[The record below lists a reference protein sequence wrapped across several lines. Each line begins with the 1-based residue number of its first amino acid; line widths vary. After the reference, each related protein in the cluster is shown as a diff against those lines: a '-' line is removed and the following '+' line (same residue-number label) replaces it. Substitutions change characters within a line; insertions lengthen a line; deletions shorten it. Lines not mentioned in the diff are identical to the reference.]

1 MRVKCRSY
9 LRIKNVLIHLI
20 KFLAFAAETAKL
32 QQLLEITQAE
42 QYALPK
48 REVNLGDITHEE
60 KDLFREFVEL
70 SAKEYEGI
78 IKDNQKELSAIS
90 KQLEVWESKHSHMWV
105 MNEFEKTTNLIKI
118 YSSNSTLFEEAG
130 YQRLYAELMAM
141 DQFRIKKVQ
150 WPECSQ

>member
-9 LRIKNVLIHLI
+9 LRIKNVLIHLS

-48 REVNLGDITHEE
+48 RKVNLGDIAHEE

-78 IKDNQKELSAIS
+78 IKDNQKELTAIS

-130 YQRLYAELMAM
+130 Y
-141 DQFRIKKVQ
+141 
-150 WPECSQ
+150 

>member
-1 MRVKCRSY
+1 MKCRSY

-32 QQLLEITQAE
+32 QQLLETTQAE

-48 REVNLGDITHEE
+48 RKVNLGDIAHEE

-78 IKDNQKELSAIS
+78 IKDNQKELTAIS

-130 YQRLYAELMAM
+130 Y
-141 DQFRIKKVQ
+141 
-150 WPECSQ
+150 